1 MGPVLALCEK
11 VAGHLRILEPGLE
24 VFPCCTTRHDGA
36 PQTLFQTHRQLIEN
50 VYSAVSVSFRN
61 APAFLALADEALQPE
76 HFRFER
82 LDSNSGENLKSGAPT
97 SRIADLANPCW
108 AMLLDA
114 MAHTSAER
122 GCITHARWKPLVRW
136 HLWGGE

>member
-1 MGPVLALCEK
+1 MRESGGSPPHTRAWV
-11 VAGHLRILEPGLE
+11 E
-24 VFPCCTTRHDGA
+24 VFPCCTTQHDGA
-36 PQTLFQTHRQLIEN
+36 PHTLFQTHRQLIEN
-50 VYSAVSVSFRN
+50 VYSAVSDSFRN